1 LSWQGKE
8 AIALK
13 TGADQG
19 AGLLGALRTREYSDN
34 ERGNSERPAL
44 HQVAVAVLI
53 LQLNKVLVNGRLQKW
68 PPLPKGHFSRSWR

>member
-44 HQVAVAVLI
+44 HQVAVAL
-53 LQLNKVLVNGRLQKW
+53 LSAYCN
-68 PPLPKGHFSRSWR
+68 